1 MKLTLSYGTKIR
13 SGCSEMN
20 TMFRQ
25 TGECFASAVRFLL
38 DICEKEWDSIHGM
51 APAIAVTYLEP
62 LMHRTKNRRNVK
74 YDFDGAFPNFPS
86 YLRRGAIASAFG
98 KVKSFHSNLAAWEEN
113 GRSGRAPSF
122 PSVSQEPVSLYYS
135 NMFLFTD
142 EEGNVLPPGQVSRY
156 ARVKVFCSQR
166 QLTQDRKLS
175 PEEKEKISKGKIDSS
190 KFVWDWMDVTL
201 KTSDVNYLAKR
212 TKADA
217 HISAPVLTGKGNRYE
232 LRFAVTKKQDLS
244 DTPVFE
250 QKILAVDLGI
260 NTAATCCVMKAD
272 GTILARRFSSFGRDT
287 GCLYHRAALVSRAQ
301 SYGSVKTPVLWR
313 MTDNANRKLSDET
326 AGFILSVAAEYK
338 VDVIVFEHLEPNGKK
353 RGSKKRRL
361 HLWRAKYVQELV
373 TNRAHALGIRISR
386 VCAWG
391 TSRLAYD
398 GSGKVERGTNGNYSI
413 CRFQTGKIYNCDLS
427 ASYNIGARYFIREVL
442 KTVTATQRSRLTAKV
457 PESEKRSTC
466 TLSTLIRLYA
476 ELAPSGVRCPACAA
490 SAAAA

>member
-1 MKLTLSYGTKIR
+1 MELTLSYGAKIR
-13 SGCSEMN
+13 SECSEMN

-38 DICEKEWDSIHGM
+38 DVCEKEWDAIHGM
-51 APAIAVTYLEP
+51 SSALAVTYLEP
-62 LMHRTKNRRNVK
+62 LMHRARNRKNVK
-74 YDFDGAFPNFPS
+74 YDFDSAFPNFPS

-98 KVKSFHSNLAAWEEN
+98 KVRSYHSNLTAWEEN
-113 GRSGRAPSF
+113 GRSGNAPSF
-122 PSVSQEPVSLYYS
+122 PSVSQEAVSLYYS

-142 EEGNVLPPGQVSRY
+142 EEGSPLPLGQVSRY
-156 ARVKVFCSQR
+156 AKVKVFCNQR
-166 QLTQDRKLS
+166 QLTQDRHLS
-175 PEEKEKISKGKIDSS
+175 PEEKEEISKGKMDPS
-190 KFVWDWMDVTL
+190 KFVWDWMDITL

-212 TKADA
+212 AEDGA
-217 HISAPVLTGKGNRYE
+217 HISAPVLTGKGSRYE
-232 LRFAVTKKQDLS
+232 LRFAATKKQELS
-244 DTPVFE
+244 NTPVLE

-272 GTILARRFSSFGRDT
+272 GTILARRFSSFRRDT
-287 GCLYHRAALVSRAQ
+287 GCLHHYAALVSRAQ
-301 SYGSVKTPVLWR
+301 SHGSVKTPTLWR

-326 AGFILSVAAEYK
+326 AGFILFMAAEYK
-338 VDVIVFEHLEPNGKK
+338 VDVIVFEHLDTGGKK
-353 RGSKKRRL
+353 CGSKKKRL
-361 HLWRAKYVQELV
+361 HLWRAKYVQDLV

-398 GSGKVERGTNGNYSI
+398 GPGKVERGINGNYSI

-442 KTVTATQRSRLTAKV
+442 KTVTATRRSRLMAKV

-476 ELAPSGVRCPACAA
+476 ELAPSGVRRPACAA
-490 SAAAA
+490 PAAAA